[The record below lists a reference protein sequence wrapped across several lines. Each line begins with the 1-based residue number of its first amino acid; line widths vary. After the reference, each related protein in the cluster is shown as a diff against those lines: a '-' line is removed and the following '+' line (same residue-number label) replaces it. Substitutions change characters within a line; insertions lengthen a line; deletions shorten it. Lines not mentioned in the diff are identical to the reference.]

1 LVSASANDVLHKLD
15 DGGLAFRFTAM
26 ASPCELLFDTDDVAL
41 AGRLGALAWREA
53 QRIEAKWSRYRPDNL
68 MHAINTANG
77 AAVEVDEETARLIDY
92 GQHLYQLSEGRFD
105 LTSGVLRRLWRFDG
119 AERWADADAVAA
131 VLEHVGWQ
139 RVRWDGRRLQLA
151 PQMEIDFGGIGKEYA
166 VDRTLAL
173 LQAEATAPLLVNYGG
188 DLAASGPRRSGA
200 PWQVGI
206 LDSHARIQLR
216 QGAVATSGSAYRYL
230 THAGRR
236 YGHLLDAR
244 SGYPVA
250 GAPQAVTVAAPTCSA
265 AGALSSL
272 ALLHGA
278 DACRF
283 LESQGAD
290 YHVLP

>member
-1 LVSASANDVLHKLD
+1 MLVRLD
-15 DGGLAFRFTAM
+15 DGSHAWRFQAM
-26 ASPCELLFDTDDVAL
+26 ASPCEILLDCDDAAL
-41 AGRLGALAWREA
+41 AARLGAIAQAEA

-68 MHAINTANG
+68 MHAINTARG

-119 AERWADADAVAA
+119 AERWADAAAVAA
-131 VLEHVGWQ
+131 ILEHVGWQ
-139 RVRWDGRRLQLA
+139 RVRWQGRRLQMQ

-166 VDRTLAL
+166 VDRSLAL
-173 LQAEATAPLLVNYGG
+173 LQAETDVPVLVNYGG

-206 LDSHARIQLR
+206 LDSHMRIQLR

-250 GAPQAVTVAAPTCSA
+250 GAPQAVTVAAPSCSA

-278 DACRF
+278 DAVPF
-283 LESQGAD
+283 LESQHAD

>member
-1 LVSASANDVLHKLD
+1 MLSRLD
-15 DGGLAFRFTAM
+15 EGGYAFRFQAM
-26 ASPCELLFDTDDVAL
+26 ASPCEVLIDCDDAAL
-41 AGRLGALAWREA
+41 AARLGAIAQAEA
-53 QRIEAKWSRYRPDNL
+53 RRIETKWSRYRSDNL
-68 MHAINTANG
+68 VHAINTADG
-77 AAVEVDEETARLIDY
+77 AAIEVDEETARLIDY
-92 GQHLYQLSEGRFD
+92 GAHLYRLSEARFD

-119 AERWADADAVAA
+119 TERWVDADAVAA
-131 VLEHVGWQ
+131 VLARVGWQ
-139 RVRWDGRRLQLA
+139 RVRWDGRRLQME

-166 VDRTLAL
+166 VDRSLAL
-173 LQAEATAPLLVNYGG
+173 LAAAAAVPVLVNYGG
-188 DLAASGPRRSGA
+188 DLAASGARRDGR

-206 LDSHARIQLR
+206 LDSDVRIQLR

-250 GAPQAVTVAAPTCSA
+250 DAPRAITVAAPTCSA